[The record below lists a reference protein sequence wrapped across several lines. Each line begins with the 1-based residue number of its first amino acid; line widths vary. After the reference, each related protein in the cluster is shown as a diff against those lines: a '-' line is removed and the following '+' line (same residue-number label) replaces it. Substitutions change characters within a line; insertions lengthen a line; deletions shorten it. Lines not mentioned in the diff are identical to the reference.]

1 MPTAQ
6 LLNPSLYINKKEM
19 SLNKDPHFISRIEA
33 ALNQVRPYMEADGG
47 NVSLVEVTE
56 EMVVK
61 IQLLGACSS
70 CKMSMMTM
78 KAGVEESIKREVPE
92 IKGVIAVNV

>member
-1 MPTAQ
+1 M
-6 LLNPSLYINKKEM
+6 K
-19 SLNKDPHFISRIEA
+19 LNKDPHFLSRIEA
-33 ALNQVRPYMEADGG
+33 ALNQVRPYMETDGG

-56 EMVVK
+56 DMIVR

-70 CKMSMMTM
+70 CKMSSMTM

-92 IKGVIAVNV
+92 IKGVEAVNA